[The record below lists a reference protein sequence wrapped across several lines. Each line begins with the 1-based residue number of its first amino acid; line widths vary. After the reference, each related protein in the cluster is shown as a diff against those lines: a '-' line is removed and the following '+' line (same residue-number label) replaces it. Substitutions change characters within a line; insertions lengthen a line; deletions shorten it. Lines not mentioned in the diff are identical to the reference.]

1 MRERA
6 RIVASIHDDD
16 GSDLDEG
23 AHHTGTQLGESEEI
37 PIAQGFVPRK
47 CSPPLKGLEG
57 ANIIN
62 QGLI

>member
-6 RIVASIHDDD
+6 RIVASIHDDDD

-23 AHHTGTQLGESEEI
+23 AHHTGTQESLK
-37 PIAQGFVPRK
+37 R
-47 CSPPLKGLEG
+47 SPLLKDSSPASVIRPLKGLEG